1 MVCKRGELYM
11 ARLSADED
19 GGSLQEGIRPIL
31 IISNDKCNEH
41 SPVISVVP
49 LTTKLHK
56 HNLPTHVLIE
66 GCGLK
71 RKSLVLAEQI
81 ISLNKTRIERYIG
94 SIKESVY
101 EKMVDQAIRIQL
113 NV

>member
-49 LTTKLHK
+49 LTTKLNK
-56 HNLPTHVLIE
+56 HRLPTHVLIE
-66 GCGLK
+66 GCGL
-71 RKSLVLAEQI
+71 RTKSLVLAEQI
-81 ISLNKTRIERYIG
+81 LSINKTRLKRCLG

-101 EKMVDQAIRIQL
+101 EERVNQAIKIQL
-113 NV
+113 GV

>member
-11 ARLSADED
+11 VRLSADED
-19 GGSLQEGIRPIL
+19 GSLQEGIRPIL

-49 LTTKLHK
+49 LTTKMNK
-56 HNLPTHVLIE
+56 HRLPTHVLIE

-81 ISLNKTRIERYIG
+81 ISINKTKLERYIG

-101 EKMVDQAIRIQL
+101 EKRVDQAIRIQL